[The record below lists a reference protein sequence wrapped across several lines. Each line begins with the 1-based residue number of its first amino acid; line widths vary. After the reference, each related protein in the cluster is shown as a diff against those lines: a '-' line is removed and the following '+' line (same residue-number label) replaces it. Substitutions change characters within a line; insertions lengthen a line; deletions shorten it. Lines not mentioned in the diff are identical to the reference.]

1 MRRVTDLII
10 HLFSKIKVDK
20 LKEGKS
26 RAGACWV
33 ISVKGGAETGCPAM
47 PNWAQLMFEVNVGWR
62 YFIVAWAV
70 SFDSSA

>member
-33 ISVKGGAETGCPAM
+33 ISVKGGGR
-47 PNWAQLMFEVNVGWR
+47 NWLSSDAQLGPVNV
-62 YFIVAWAV
+62 
-70 SFDSSA
+70 